1 MNQTAK
7 EVEKAQINAIP
18 VLEVPWHKMWH
29 LLPHRDILKVVQ
41 LSIILLDLTKHS
53 TLKWKKKDKNW
64 TSRSV
69 ENEGTYQVLDEN
81 FIFSIQLKL
90 SNMLLKGFGLSFP
103 KSSELSTPLRFRN
116 GSATCNISATC

>member
-41 LSIILLDLTKHS
+41 LSIILEYLTKHS
-53 TLKWKKKDKNW
+53 TFVFKEKNMNLNG
-64 TSRSV
+64 R
-69 ENEGTYQVLDEN
+69 
-81 FIFSIQLKL
+81 
-90 SNMLLKGFGLSFP
+90 LLKV
-103 KSSELSTPLRFRN
+103 
-116 GSATCNISATC
+116 